1 VWITS
6 KDIGYIKDGDEVR
19 IKVDAFPFQRHG
31 SLRGY
36 VRSITKSSYS
46 SNQTDMGLPHSNGP
60 QTSMH
65 RSIIRLTDTT
75 LDRLPQP
82 NHLIP
87 GMTVSAEIKI
97 GTRSVLS
104 YFIDPLLKG
113 LDESIREP

>member
-1 VWITS
+1 VANRSQGSVVREAEPVVTLVPSHGTMIANVWITS

-60 QTSMH
+60 QTSMQ
-65 RSIIRLTDTT
+65 RSIIRLTASPSPITSF
-75 LDRLPQP
+75 P
-82 NHLIP
+82 
-87 GMTVSAEIKI
+87 A
-97 GTRSVLS
+97 
-104 YFIDPLLKG
+104 
-113 LDESIREP
+113 